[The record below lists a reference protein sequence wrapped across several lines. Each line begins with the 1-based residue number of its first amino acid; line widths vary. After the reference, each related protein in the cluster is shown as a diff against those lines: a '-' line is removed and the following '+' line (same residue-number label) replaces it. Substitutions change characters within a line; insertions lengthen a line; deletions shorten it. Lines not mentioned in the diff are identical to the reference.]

1 MIKNEYIAINGR
13 LESMTKKE
21 AKEKILELGGF
32 FQQDINSKTTIVIN
46 GYQPTKKKKQK
57 ITELEKNGQIIKIIT
72 EKEFTDLLKNNNKN
86 LLDEL
91 KKLTNKTINNTK
103 KITKNIYVLVCKKTK
118 EILNKT
124 KSLYNNSKEKIKSK
138 INKQDFIKKVEH
150 KTKEKI
156 KNKINKQDFIKK
168 VEHKTKEKI
177 KSKINKQDFIKK
189 IENKTKEKD
198 IKKIINKKNIFSF
211 KTLRIIFSIILI
223 LLGLTKMIT
232 IPAKLVFAIA
242 GICVLPFIQDNI
254 LKNFVFQVVVPI
266 SLIMISF
273 SLNIKT
279 TLSTV
284 TGTWYSDTMTL
295 KIGDKKTE
303 MDVIDSEGR
312 HILTG
317 TNKFD
322 NGFFEIKTK
331 YKTFRYEFDAI
342 NDTLCVLN
350 DDNTC
355 RYYLDRVE

>member
-57 ITELEKNGQIIKIIT
+57 IKELEKNGQIIKIIT

-103 KITKNIYVLVCKKTK
+103 KITKDIYVLVCKKTK
-118 EILNKT
+118 EILNNT
-124 KSLYNNSKEKIKSK
+124 KCLYNNSKEKIKSK
-138 INKQDFIKKVEH
+138 INKQEIIKKVE
-150 KTKEKI
+150 
-156 KNKINKQDFIKK
+156 N
-168 VEHKTKEKI
+168 KTKEKI
-177 KSKINKQDFIKK
+177 KSKLNKQDFIKK

-254 LKNFVFQVVVPI
+254 LKNIIFQVVVPI

-273 SLNIKT
+273 SLNIKI

>member
-57 ITELEKNGQIIKIIT
+57 IKELEKNGQIIKIIT

-103 KITKNIYVLVCKKTK
+103 KITKDIYVLVCKKTK
-118 EILNKT
+118 EILNNT
-124 KSLYNNSKEKIKSK
+124 KCIYNNS
-138 INKQDFIKKVEH
+138 
-150 KTKEKI
+150 KEKI
-156 KNKINKQDFIKK
+156 KNKINKQEIIKK
-168 VEHKTKEKI
+168 V
-177 KSKINKQDFIKK
+177 
-189 IENKTKEKD
+189 ENKTKEKD

-254 LKNFVFQVVVPI
+254 LKNIIFQVVVPI

-273 SLNIKT
+273 SLNIKI

>member
-57 ITELEKNGQIIKIIT
+57 IKELEKNGQIIKIIT

-86 LLDEL
+86 LLDEF

-103 KITKNIYVLVCKKTK
+103 KITKDIYVLVCKKTK
-118 EILNKT
+118 EILNNT
-124 KSLYNNSKEKIKSK
+124 KRLYNNS
-138 INKQDFIKKVEH
+138 
-150 KTKEKI
+150 KEKI
-156 KNKINKQDFIKK
+156 KNKINKQEIIKK
-168 VEHKTKEKI
+168 V
-177 KSKINKQDFIKK
+177 
-189 IENKTKEKD
+189 ENKTKEKD

-254 LKNFVFQVVVPI
+254 LKNIIFQVVVPI

-273 SLNIKT
+273 SLNIKI

>member
-57 ITELEKNGQIIKIIT
+57 IKELEKNGQIIKIIT

-103 KITKNIYVLVCKKTK
+103 KITKDIYVLVCKKTK
-118 EILNKT
+118 EILNNT
-124 KSLYNNSKEKIKSK
+124 KRLYNNS
-138 INKQDFIKKVEH
+138 
-150 KTKEKI
+150 KEKI
-156 KNKINKQDFIKK
+156 KNKINKQEIIKK
-168 VEHKTKEKI
+168 VENKTKEKI
-177 KSKINKQDFIKK
+177 KNKINKQDFIKK

-254 LKNFVFQVVVPI
+254 LKNIIFQVVVPI

-273 SLNIKT
+273 SLNIKI

>member
-57 ITELEKNGQIIKIIT
+57 IKELEKNGQIIKIIT

-103 KITKNIYVLVCKKTK
+103 KITKDIYVLVCKKTK
-118 EILNKT
+118 EILNNT
-124 KSLYNNSKEKIKSK
+124 KRLYNNS
-138 INKQDFIKKVEH
+138 
-150 KTKEKI
+150 KEKI
-156 KNKINKQDFIKK
+156 KNKINKQEIIKK
-168 VEHKTKEKI
+168 V
-177 KSKINKQDFIKK
+177 
-189 IENKTKEKD
+189 ENKTKEKD
-198 IKKIINKKNIFSF
+198 IKKKKKKKNIFSF

-254 LKNFVFQVVVPI
+254 LKNIIFQVVVPI

-273 SLNIKT
+273 SLNIKI

>member
-57 ITELEKNGQIIKIIT
+57 IKELEKNGQIIKIIT

-103 KITKNIYVLVCKKTK
+103 KITKDIYVLVCKKTK
-118 EILNKT
+118 EILNNT
-124 KSLYNNSKEKIKSK
+124 KCLYNNS
-138 INKQDFIKKVEH
+138 
-150 KTKEKI
+150 KEKI
-156 KNKINKQDFIKK
+156 KNKINKQEIIKK
-168 VEHKTKEKI
+168 VENKTKEKI

-254 LKNFVFQVVVPI
+254 LKNIIFQVVVPI

-273 SLNIKT
+273 SLNIKI

>member
-57 ITELEKNGQIIKIIT
+57 IKELEKNGQIIKIIT

-86 LLDEL
+86 LLDEF

-103 KITKNIYVLVCKKTK
+103 KITKDIYVLVCKKTK
-118 EILNKT
+118 EILNNT
-124 KSLYNNSKEKIKSK
+124 KRLYKNS
-138 INKQDFIKKVEH
+138 
-150 KTKEKI
+150 KEKI
-156 KNKINKQDFIKK
+156 KNKINKQEIIKR
-168 VEHKTKEKI
+168 VENKTKEKI

-254 LKNFVFQVVVPI
+254 LKNIIFQVVVPI

-273 SLNIKT
+273 SLNIKI

>member
-57 ITELEKNGQIIKIIT
+57 IKELEKNGQIIKIIT

-103 KITKNIYVLVCKKTK
+103 KITKDIYVLVCKKTK
-118 EILNKT
+118 EILNNT
-124 KSLYNNSKEKIKSK
+124 KRLYNNS
-138 INKQDFIKKVEH
+138 
-150 KTKEKI
+150 KEKI
-156 KNKINKQDFIKK
+156 KNKINKQEIIKK
-168 VEHKTKEKI
+168 VENKTKEKI
-177 KSKINKQDFIKK
+177 KSKINKQEFIKK

-254 LKNFVFQVVVPI
+254 LKNIIFQVVVPI

-273 SLNIKT
+273 SLNIKI

>member
-57 ITELEKNGQIIKIIT
+57 IKELEKNGQIIKIIT

-103 KITKNIYVLVCKKTK
+103 KITKDIYVLVCKKTK
-118 EILNKT
+118 KILNNT
-124 KSLYNNSKEKIKSK
+124 KRLYNNS
-138 INKQDFIKKVEH
+138 
-150 KTKEKI
+150 KEKI
-156 KNKINKQDFIKK
+156 KNKINKQEIIKR
-168 VEHKTKEKI
+168 V
-177 KSKINKQDFIKK
+177 
-189 IENKTKEKD
+189 ENKTKEKD

-254 LKNFVFQVVVPI
+254 LKNIIFQVVVPI

-273 SLNIKT
+273 SLNIKI

>member
-32 FQQDINSKTTIVIN
+32 FQQDINSKTTIVIT

-150 KTKEKI
+150 
-156 KNKINKQDFIKK
+156 
-168 VEHKTKEKI
+168 
-177 KSKINKQDFIKK
+177 
-189 IENKTKEKD
+189 KTKEKD

>member
-57 ITELEKNGQIIKIIT
+57 IKELEKNGQIIKIIT

-103 KITKNIYVLVCKKTK
+103 KITKDIYVLVCKKTK
-118 EILNKT
+118 EILNNT
-124 KSLYNNSKEKIKSK
+124 KRLYKNS
-138 INKQDFIKKVEH
+138 
-150 KTKEKI
+150 KEKI
-156 KNKINKQDFIKK
+156 KNKINKQEIIKK
-168 VEHKTKEKI
+168 VENKTKEKI
-177 KSKINKQDFIKK
+177 KSEINKQDFIKK

-254 LKNFVFQVVVPI
+254 LKNIIFQVVVPI

-273 SLNIKT
+273 SLNIKI

>member
-57 ITELEKNGQIIKIIT
+57 IKELEKNGQIIKIIT

-86 LLDEL
+86 LLDEF

-103 KITKNIYVLVCKKTK
+103 KITKDIYVLICKKTK

-138 INKQDFIKKVEH
+138 INKQEIIKKVE
-150 KTKEKI
+150 
-156 KNKINKQDFIKK
+156 N
-168 VEHKTKEKI
+168 KTKEKI

-273 SLNIKT
+273 SLNIKI

>member
-57 ITELEKNGQIIKIIT
+57 IKELEKNGQIIKIIT

-103 KITKNIYVLVCKKTK
+103 KITKDIYVLVCKKTK
-118 EILNKT
+118 EILNNT
-124 KSLYNNSKEKIKSK
+124 KRLYNNSKEKIKS
-138 INKQDFIKKVEH
+138 
-150 KTKEKI
+150 
-156 KNKINKQDFIKK
+156 KINKQDFIKK

-223 LLGLTKMIT
+223 LLGLIKMIT

>member
-57 ITELEKNGQIIKIIT
+57 IKELEKNGQIIKIIT

-103 KITKNIYVLVCKKTK
+103 KITKDIYVLVCKKTK
-118 EILNKT
+118 KILNNT
-124 KSLYNNSKEKIKSK
+124 KRIYNNS
-138 INKQDFIKKVEH
+138 
-150 KTKEKI
+150 KEKI
-156 KNKINKQDFIKK
+156 KNKINKQEIIKK
-168 VEHKTKEKI
+168 VENKTKEKI

-254 LKNFVFQVVVPI
+254 LKNIIFQVVVPI

-273 SLNIKT
+273 SLNIKI

>member
-46 GYQPTKKKKQK
+46 GHQPTKKKKQK

-86 LLDEL
+86 LLDEF

-103 KITKNIYVLVCKKTK
+103 KITKDIYVLVCKKTK
-118 EILNKT
+118 EILNNT
-124 KSLYNNSKEKIKSK
+124 KRLYNNSKEKIKSK
-138 INKQDFIKKVEH
+138 INKQ
-150 KTKEKI
+150 
-156 KNKINKQDFIKK
+156 NFIKK

-254 LKNFVFQVVVPI
+254 LKNIIFQVVVPI

>member
-72 EKEFTDLLKNNNKN
+72 EQEFTDLLKNNNKN

-103 KITKNIYVLVCKKTK
+103 KITKDIYVLVCKKTK
-118 EILNKT
+118 EILNNT
-124 KSLYNNSKEKIKSK
+124 KRLYNNSKEKIKS
-138 INKQDFIKKVEH
+138 
-150 KTKEKI
+150 
-156 KNKINKQDFIKK
+156 KINKQDFIKK

>member
-57 ITELEKNGQIIKIIT
+57 IKELEKNGQIIKIIT

-103 KITKNIYVLVCKKTK
+103 KITKDIYVLVCKKTK
-118 EILNKT
+118 EILNNT
-124 KSLYNNSKEKIKSK
+124 KRIYNNS
-138 INKQDFIKKVEH
+138 
-150 KTKEKI
+150 
-156 KNKINKQDFIKK
+156 
-168 VEHKTKEKI
+168 KEKI

-242 GICVLPFIQDNI
+242 GICVLRFIQDNI
-254 LKNFVFQVVVPI
+254 PKNIIFQVVVPI

-273 SLNIKT
+273 SLNIKI

>member
-1 MIKNEYIAINGR
+1 MLSSRYQNLFVLYMFLTGVSAAVNVVV
-13 LESMTKKE
+13 ES
-21 AKEKILELGGF
+21 I
-32 FQQDINSKTTIVIN
+32 
-46 GYQPTKKKKQK
+46 
-57 ITELEKNGQIIKIIT
+57 
-72 EKEFTDLLKNNNKN
+72 
-86 LLDEL
+86 
-91 KKLTNKTINNTK
+91 
-103 KITKNIYVLVCKKTK
+103 
-118 EILNKT
+118 
-124 KSLYNNSKEKIKSK
+124 SL
-138 INKQDFIKKVEH
+138 
-150 KTKEKI
+150 
-156 KNKINKQDFIKK
+156 
-168 VEHKTKEKI
+168 
-177 KSKINKQDFIKK
+177 
-189 IENKTKEKD
+189 
-198 IKKIINKKNIFSF
+198 IFSF

-223 LLGLTKMIT
+223 RRGLTKMIT

-254 LKNFVFQVVVPI
+254 LKNIIFQVVVPI

-273 SLNIKT
+273 SLNIKI

>member
-57 ITELEKNGQIIKIIT
+57 IKELEKNGQIIKIIT

-103 KITKNIYVLVCKKTK
+103 KITKDIYVLVCKKTK
-118 EILNKT
+118 EILNNT
-124 KSLYNNSKEKIKSK
+124 KRLYNNS
-138 INKQDFIKKVEH
+138 
-150 KTKEKI
+150 KEKI
-156 KNKINKQDFIKK
+156 KNKINKQEIIKR
-168 VEHKTKEKI
+168 VENKTKEKI

-312 HILTG
+312 HVLTG
-317 TNKFD
+317 TNKFA
-322 NGFFEIKTK
+322 NGFFEIKTE

>member
-57 ITELEKNGQIIKIIT
+57 IKELEKNGQIIKIIT

-103 KITKNIYVLVCKKTK
+103 KITKDIYVLVCKKTK
-118 EILNKT
+118 EILNNT
-124 KSLYNNSKEKIKSK
+124 KRLYNNS
-138 INKQDFIKKVEH
+138 
-150 KTKEKI
+150 KEKI
-156 KNKINKQDFIKK
+156 KNKINKQEIIKK
-168 VEHKTKEKI
+168 V
-177 KSKINKQDFIKK
+177 
-189 IENKTKEKD
+189 ENKTKEKD

-254 LKNFVFQVVVPI
+254 LKNIIFQVVVPI

-273 SLNIKT
+273 SLNIKI

>member
-57 ITELEKNGQIIKIIT
+57 IKELEKNGQIIKIIT

-103 KITKNIYVLVCKKTK
+103 KITKDIYVLVCKKTK
-118 EILNKT
+118 EILNNT
-124 KSLYNNSKEKIKSK
+124 KRLYNNSKEKIK
-138 INKQDFIKKVEH
+138 N
-150 KTKEKI
+150 
-156 KNKINKQDFIKK
+156 
-168 VEHKTKEKI
+168 
-177 KSKINKQDFIKK
+177 KINKQDFIKK

-198 IKKIINKKNIFSF
+198 IKKIINKKNIFTF

-254 LKNFVFQVVVPI
+254 LKNIIFQVVVPI

-273 SLNIKT
+273 SLNIKI

>member
-46 GYQPTKKKKQK
+46 GHQPTKKKKQK

-124 KSLYNNSKEKIKSK
+124 KSLYNNS
-138 INKQDFIKKVEH
+138 
-150 KTKEKI
+150 
-156 KNKINKQDFIKK
+156 
-168 VEHKTKEKI
+168 KEKI

>member
-57 ITELEKNGQIIKIIT
+57 IKELEKNGQIIKIIT

-103 KITKNIYVLVCKKTK
+103 KITKDIYVLVCKKTK
-118 EILNKT
+118 EILNNT
-124 KSLYNNSKEKIKSK
+124 KRLYNNS
-138 INKQDFIKKVEH
+138 
-150 KTKEKI
+150 KEKI
-156 KNKINKQDFIKK
+156 KNKINKQEIIKK
-168 VEHKTKEKI
+168 V
-177 KSKINKQDFIKK
+177 
-189 IENKTKEKD
+189 ENKTKEKD

-254 LKNFVFQVVVPI
+254 LKNIIFQVVVPI
-266 SLIMISF
+266 SLIMVSF

>member
-13 LESMTKKE
+13 LESMTKKK

-57 ITELEKNGQIIKIIT
+57 IKELEKNGQIIKIIT

-86 LLDEL
+86 LLYEL

-103 KITKNIYVLVCKKTK
+103 KITKDIYVLVCKKTK
-118 EILNKT
+118 EILNNT
-124 KSLYNNSKEKIKSK
+124 KRLYNNSKEKIKDK
-138 INKQDFIKKVEH
+138 INKQ
-150 KTKEKI
+150 
-156 KNKINKQDFIKK
+156 N
-168 VEHKTKEKI
+168 
-177 KSKINKQDFIKK
+177 FIKK

-254 LKNFVFQVVVPI
+254 LKNIIFQVVVPI

-273 SLNIKT
+273 SLNIKI

>member
-21 AKEKILELGGF
+21 AKEKILELAGF
-32 FQQDINSKTTIVIN
+32 FPQDINSKTTIVIN

-57 ITELEKNGQIIKIIT
+57 IKELEKNGQIIKIIT

-103 KITKNIYVLVCKKTK
+103 KITKDIYVLVCKKTK
-118 EILNKT
+118 EILNNT
-124 KSLYNNSKEKIKSK
+124 KRLYNNSKEKIKNK
-138 INKQDFIKKVEH
+138 INKHEIIKKVEN
-150 KTKEKI
+150 KTKA
-156 KNKINKQDFIKK
+156 
-168 VEHKTKEKI
+168 KI

-254 LKNFVFQVVVPI
+254 LKNIIFQVVVPI

-273 SLNIKT
+273 SLNIKI

>member
-57 ITELEKNGQIIKIIT
+57 IKELEKNGQIIKVIS
-72 EKEFTDLLKNNNKN
+72 EKEFIDIINDNNKN
-86 LLDEL
+86 VLDKAKEF
-91 KKLTNKTINNTK
+91 TNKTINNIK
-103 KITKNIYVLVCKKTK
+103 KITKKIYLKVTENAKNIS
-118 EILNKT
+118 NKT
-124 KSLYNNSKEKIKSK
+124 KHFYNNSKEKIKSK
-138 INKQDFIKKVEH
+138 INKQEFIKKVEH

-156 KNKINKQDFIKK
+156 NKQEFIKK
-168 VEHKTKEKI
+168 VEHKI
-177 KSKINKQDFIKK
+177 
-189 IENKTKEKD
+189 KEKD
-198 IKKIINKKNIFSF
+198 IKNIINKKNIFSF
-211 KTLRIIFSIILI
+211 KTLRIICSIILI

-232 IPAKLVFAIA
+232 IPAKLVFSLA
-242 GICVLPFIQDNI
+242 GITVLPFIQDNI
-254 LKNFVFQVVVPI
+254 LKNIIFQVVVPI
-266 SLIMISF
+266 SLIMVSF

-322 NGFFEIKTK
+322 NGFFEIKTE

-342 NDTLCVLN
+342 NDSLCVLN

>member
-57 ITELEKNGQIIKIIT
+57 IKELEKNGQIIKIIT

-103 KITKNIYVLVCKKTK
+103 KITKDIYVLVCKKTK
-118 EILNKT
+118 EILNNT
-124 KSLYNNSKEKIKSK
+124 KRLYNNS
-138 INKQDFIKKVEH
+138 
-150 KTKEKI
+150 KEKI
-156 KNKINKQDFIKK
+156 KNKINKQEIIKR
-168 VEHKTKEKI
+168 VENKTKEKI

-254 LKNFVFQVVVPI
+254 LKNIIFQVVLPI

-273 SLNIKT
+273 SLNIKI

>member
-103 KITKNIYVLVCKKTK
+103 KITKDIYVLVCKKTK
-118 EILNKT
+118 EILNNT
-124 KSLYNNSKEKIKSK
+124 KRLYNNSKEKIKS
-138 INKQDFIKKVEH
+138 
-150 KTKEKI
+150 
-156 KNKINKQDFIKK
+156 KINKQDFIKK

>member
-57 ITELEKNGQIIKIIT
+57 IKELEKNGQIIKIIT

-103 KITKNIYVLVCKKTK
+103 KITKDIYVLVCKKTK
-118 EILNKT
+118 EILNNT
-124 KSLYNNSKEKIKSK
+124 KRLYNNSKEKIKNK
-138 INKQDFIKKVEH
+138 INKKEIIKKVE
-150 KTKEKI
+150 
-156 KNKINKQDFIKK
+156 N
-168 VEHKTKEKI
+168 KTKEKI

-254 LKNFVFQVVVPI
+254 LKNIIFQVVVPI

-273 SLNIKT
+273 SLNIKI

>member
-57 ITELEKNGQIIKIIT
+57 IKELEKNGQIIKIIT

-103 KITKNIYVLVCKKTK
+103 KITKDIYVLVCKKTK
-118 EILNKT
+118 EILNNT
-124 KSLYNNSKEKIKSK
+124 KRLYNNS
-138 INKQDFIKKVEH
+138 
-150 KTKEKI
+150 KEKI
-156 KNKINKQDFIKK
+156 KNKINKQEIIKK
-168 VEHKTKEKI
+168 V
-177 KSKINKQDFIKK
+177 
-189 IENKTKEKD
+189 ENKTKEKD
-198 IKKIINKKNIFSF
+198 NKKIINKKNIFSF

-254 LKNFVFQVVVPI
+254 LKNIIFQVVVPI

-273 SLNIKT
+273 SLNIKI

-355 RYYLDRVE
+355 RYYFDRVE

>member
-57 ITELEKNGQIIKIIT
+57 IKELEKNGQIIKIIT

-86 LLDEL
+86 LLDGL

-103 KITKNIYVLVCKKTK
+103 KITKDIYVLVCKKTK
-118 EILNKT
+118 EILNNT
-124 KSLYNNSKEKIKSK
+124 KRLYNNS
-138 INKQDFIKKVEH
+138 
-150 KTKEKI
+150 KEKI
-156 KNKINKQDFIKK
+156 KNKINKQEIIKK
-168 VEHKTKEKI
+168 VENKTKEKI

-254 LKNFVFQVVVPI
+254 LKNIIFQVVVPI

-273 SLNIKT
+273 SLNIKI

>member
-57 ITELEKNGQIIKIIT
+57 IKELEKNGQIIKIIT

-103 KITKNIYVLVCKKTK
+103 KITKDIYVLVCKKTK
-118 EILNKT
+118 EILNNT
-124 KSLYNNSKEKIKSK
+124 KRLYNNS
-138 INKQDFIKKVEH
+138 
-150 KTKEKI
+150 KEKI
-156 KNKINKQDFIKK
+156 KNKINKQETIKK
-168 VEHKTKEKI
+168 V
-177 KSKINKQDFIKK
+177 
-189 IENKTKEKD
+189 ENKTKEKD

-254 LKNFVFQVVVPI
+254 LKNIIFQVVVPI

-273 SLNIKT
+273 SLNIKI

>member
-57 ITELEKNGQIIKIIT
+57 IKELEKNGQIIKIIT

-103 KITKNIYVLVCKKTK
+103 KITKDIYVLVCKKTK
-118 EILNKT
+118 EILNNT
-124 KSLYNNSKEKIKSK
+124 KRLYNNS
-138 INKQDFIKKVEH
+138 
-150 KTKEKI
+150 KEKI
-156 KNKINKQDFIKK
+156 KNKINKQEIIKK
-168 VEHKTKEKI
+168 VENKTKEKI

-254 LKNFVFQVVVPI
+254 LKNIIFQVVVPI

-273 SLNIKT
+273 SLNIKI

>member
-57 ITELEKNGQIIKIIT
+57 IKELEKNGQIIKIIT

-86 LLDEL
+86 LLDEF

-103 KITKNIYVLVCKKTK
+103 KITKDIYVLVCKKTK
-118 EILNKT
+118 EILNNT
-124 KSLYNNSKEKIKSK
+124 KRLYNNS
-138 INKQDFIKKVEH
+138 
-150 KTKEKI
+150 KEKI
-156 KNKINKQDFIKK
+156 KNKINKQEIIKK
-168 VEHKTKEKI
+168 VENKTKEKI

-254 LKNFVFQVVVPI
+254 LKNIIFQVVVPI

-273 SLNIKT
+273 SLNIKI

>member
-57 ITELEKNGQIIKIIT
+57 IKELEKNGQIIKIIT

-103 KITKNIYVLVCKKTK
+103 R
-118 EILNKT
+118 
-124 KSLYNNSKEKIKSK
+124 LYNNS
-138 INKQDFIKKVEH
+138 
-150 KTKEKI
+150 KEKI
-156 KNKINKQDFIKK
+156 KNKINKQEIIKK
-168 VEHKTKEKI
+168 V
-177 KSKINKQDFIKK
+177 
-189 IENKTKEKD
+189 ENKTKEKD

-254 LKNFVFQVVVPI
+254 LKNIIFQVVVPI

-273 SLNIKT
+273 SLNIKI

>member
-57 ITELEKNGQIIKIIT
+57 IKELEKNGQIIKIIT

-86 LLDEL
+86 LLDEF

-103 KITKNIYVLVCKKTK
+103 KITKDIYVLVCKKTK
-118 EILNKT
+118 EILNNT
-124 KSLYNNSKEKIKSK
+124 KRLYKNS
-138 INKQDFIKKVEH
+138 
-150 KTKEKI
+150 KEKI
-156 KNKINKQDFIKK
+156 KNKINKQEIIKR
-168 VEHKTKEKI
+168 VENKTKEKI

-198 IKKIINKKNIFSF
+198 IKKIINKKNIFTF

-254 LKNFVFQVVVPI
+254 LKNIIFQVVVPI

-273 SLNIKT
+273 SLNIKI

>member
-57 ITELEKNGQIIKIIT
+57 IKELEKNGQIIKIIT

-103 KITKNIYVLVCKKTK
+103 KITKDIYVLVCKKTK
-118 EILNKT
+118 EILNNT
-124 KSLYNNSKEKIKSK
+124 KRLYNNS
-138 INKQDFIKKVEH
+138 
-150 KTKEKI
+150 KEKI
-156 KNKINKQDFIKK
+156 KNKINKQEIIKK
-168 VEHKTKEKI
+168 VENKTKEKI

-254 LKNFVFQVVVPI
+254 LKNIIFQVVLPI

-273 SLNIKT
+273 SLNIKI

>member
-1 MIKNEYIAINGR
+1 MIRNEYIAINGR

-57 ITELEKNGQIIKIIT
+57 IKELEKNGQIIKIIT

-103 KITKNIYVLVCKKTK
+103 KITKDIYVLVCKKTK
-118 EILNKT
+118 EILNNT
-124 KSLYNNSKEKIKSK
+124 KRLYNNS
-138 INKQDFIKKVEH
+138 
-150 KTKEKI
+150 KEKI
-156 KNKINKQDFIKK
+156 KNKINKQEIIKR
-168 VEHKTKEKI
+168 VENKTKEKI

-254 LKNFVFQVVVPI
+254 LKNIIFQVVVPI

-273 SLNIKT
+273 SLNIKI

>member
-57 ITELEKNGQIIKIIT
+57 IKELEKNGQIIKIIT

-103 KITKNIYVLVCKKTK
+103 KITKDIYVLVCKKTK
-118 EILNKT
+118 EILNNT
-124 KSLYNNSKEKIKSK
+124 KRLYNNSKEKIK
-138 INKQDFIKKVEH
+138 N
-150 KTKEKI
+150 
-156 KNKINKQDFIKK
+156 
-168 VEHKTKEKI
+168 
-177 KSKINKQDFIKK
+177 KINKQDFIKK

-254 LKNFVFQVVVPI
+254 LKNIIFQVVVPI

-273 SLNIKT
+273 SLNIKI

>member
-57 ITELEKNGQIIKIIT
+57 IKELEKNGQIIKVIS
-72 EKEFTDLLKNNNKN
+72 EKEFIDIINDNNKN
-86 LLDEL
+86 ILDKVKEF
-91 KKLTNKTINNTK
+91 TNKIINNTK
-103 KITKNIYVLVCKKTK
+103 KITKEIYVKVALKTK
-118 EILNKT
+118 NISNKT
-124 KSLYNNSKEKIKSK
+124 KHLYNNSKEKFK
-138 INKQDFIKKVEH
+138 INKQEFIKKEEHKIKDKINKQEFIKKVDQ
-150 KTKEKI
+150 KI
-156 KNKINKQDFIKK
+156 
-168 VEHKTKEKI
+168 
-177 KSKINKQDFIKK
+177 
-189 IENKTKEKD
+189 KEKD
-198 IKKIINKKNIFSF
+198 IKEIINKENIFSF
-211 KTLRIIFSIILI
+211 KTLRIICSIILI

-232 IPAKLVFAIA
+232 IPAKLVFALA
-242 GICVLPFIQDNI
+242 GITVLPFIQDNI
-254 LKNFVFQVVVPI
+254 LKNIIFQVVVPI
-266 SLIMISF
+266 SLIMVSF

-322 NGFFEIKTK
+322 NGFFEIKTE

-342 NDTLCVLN
+342 NDSLCVLN